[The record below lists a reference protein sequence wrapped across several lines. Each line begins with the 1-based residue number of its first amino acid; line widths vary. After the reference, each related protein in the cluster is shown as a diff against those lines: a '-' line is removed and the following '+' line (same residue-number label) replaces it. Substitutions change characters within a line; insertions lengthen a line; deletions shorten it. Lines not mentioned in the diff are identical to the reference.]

1 MTVLKSFFFF
11 LGAACTCAF
20 VVLCLWVDIHYWDYN
35 ISELSLTEI
44 VQELVLAT
52 IVVIHFLL
60 AKQYKSMRYCNIL
73 IGGFFL
79 AMLIRELDALF
90 DLISHGSWV
99 WFALIAALAA
109 LINPLI
115 HYRQTMEQLTQYTRT
130 PGYGMLISGLLAI
143 LVFSRLFGMQGLWQA
158 ILDDGYV
165 RVVKMSLRKAANHS
179 VICFVS
185 PPLLVITAIF
195 AEPWG
200 RNQPEPCADIGVLSE
215 LRAQPGNLLRKE
227 WYRVAAFSLSP
238 DLK

>member
-115 HYRQTMEQLTQYTRT
+115 HYRQTMVQLTQYTRT

-165 RVVKMSLRKAANHS
+165 RVVKNVVEEGSESFGYML
-179 VICFVS
+179 C
-185 PPLLVITAIF
+185 LTAS
-195 AEPWG
+195 
-200 RNQPEPCADIGVLSE
+200 IGYYCNFRGTLGQEST
-215 LRAQPGNLLRKE
+215 
-227 WYRVAAFSLSP
+227 
-238 DLK
+238 

>member
-1 MTVLKSFFFF
+1 
-11 LGAACTCAF
+11 
-20 VVLCLWVDIHYWDYN
+20 I
-35 ISELSLTEI
+35 I
-44 VQELVLAT
+44 
-52 IVVIHFLL
+52 VIHFLL

-165 RVVKMSLRKAANHS
+165 RVVKNVVEEGSESFGYML
-179 VICFVS
+179 C
-185 PPLLVITAIF
+185 LTAS
-195 AEPWG
+195 
-200 RNQPEPCADIGVLSE
+200 IGYYCNFRGTLGQEST
-215 LRAQPGNLLRKE
+215 
-227 WYRVAAFSLSP
+227 
-238 DLK
+238 